1 VAHRQF
7 GTKRNDDDT
16 VAPEPISFDMVYEKD
31 ILCRE
36 RVNGKLLLELV
47 GKVESGSVTKQAEGI
62 VQVFTVCVRTDD
74 GENPDQWT
82 GKRYDPE
89 HPLANHTSL
98 ELEAIRE
105 DNVVV
110 REEAEEAVD
119 RENERRRNAAKAKA
133 AKASKEGE
141 EPQESEEVELAEVDY
156 ESPDLVTPGLD
167 PTCSL
172 ARLDKVLDDP
182 NTVIEVDE
190 LAEIVGWLVEQYTGR
205 PTRKSAKS
213 RTGSG
218 GTNRSSRRARRTS
231 AVG

>member
-7 GTKRNDDDT
+7 GTKRNNDDA

-47 GKVESGSVTKQAEGI
+47 GKVESGSVTKQSEGI
-62 VQVFTVCVRTDD
+62 LQVFTVCVRTDD
-74 GENPDQWT
+74 GENPEQWT

-89 HPLANHTSL
+89 HPLANHTAL

-105 DNVVV
+105 DNVAV
-110 REEAEEAVD
+110 REEAEEAVAA
-119 RENERRRNAAKAKA
+119 ENERRREEAKKVAD
-133 AKASKEGE
+133 GE
-141 EPQESEEVELAEVDY
+141 EQQEPELAEVDY
-156 ESPDLVTPGLD
+156 EELDLVTPGLD

-182 NTVIEVDE
+182 NTEIEVEE
-190 LAEIVGWLVEQYTGR
+190 LAEVVGWLVEQYTGR
-205 PTRKSAKS
+205 PTRKSANA
-213 RTGSG
+213 RGGSG
-218 GTNRSSRRARRTS
+218 STNRTSRRARRTP
-231 AVG
+231 AHA

>member
-1 VAHRQF
+1 MAHRQF
-7 GTKRNDDDT
+7 GTKRNNDDA

-47 GKVESGSVTKQAEGI
+47 GKVESGSVTKQSEGI
-62 VQVFTVCVRTDD
+62 LQVFTVCVRTDD
-74 GENPDQWT
+74 GEDPEAFT

-89 HPLANHTSL
+89 HPLANHTAL

-105 DNVVV
+105 DNVKV
-110 REEAEEAVD
+110 REEAEDAVAA
-119 RENERRRNAAKAKA
+119 ENERRKEAHKATVAKAKDD
-133 AKASKEGE
+133 EPVPE
-141 EPQESEEVELAEVDY
+141 EPELAEVDY
-156 ESPDLVTPGLD
+156 DELDLVTPGLD

-182 NTVIEVDE
+182 NTEIEVEE
-190 LAEIVGWLVEQYTGR
+190 LAEVVGWLVEQYTGR

-213 RTGSG
+213 RAGST
-218 GTNRSSRRARRTS
+218 GTNRTSRRARRSPAT
-231 AVG
+231 A